1 MVKINNLS
9 FGYSRKKILYDKLN
23 LSLETGRIY
32 GLLGKNGA
40 GKSTLLRN
48 MCGLLFPSAGTISV
62 NGFEPQK
69 RQPSFLQ
76 TVYLIPEQIYVPRLS
91 INRYVELYA
100 PFYPKFDI
108 VQFRDFMD
116 VLKVEGNPKLTDLS
130 FGQQKKFIIAFGLA
144 CNTQLLIMDEP
155 TNGLD
160 IPSKSQFRKLLA
172 STITDDRIF
181 IISTHQVR
189 DLDNLIDQV
198 VVVDNGEV
206 LLNASIDEI
215 SEKLC
220 FKLVPELPDTE
231 QVLYSESSMMGH
243 AVVMANTEGV
253 DTKVH
258 LEYLFNAITAHPDK
272 TKAIFNNLKHH

>member
-1 MVKINNLS
+1 MIKIKNLS
-9 FGYSRKKILYDKLN
+9 FGYHRKKILFNNFN

-48 MCGLLFPSAGTISV
+48 ICGLLFPSSGTIEV

-76 TVYLIPEQIYVPRLS
+76 SLYFIPEHVHVPRLS
-91 INRYVELYA
+91 IQRYVDFYA
-100 PFYPKFDI
+100 PFYPKFDAQ
-108 VQFRDFMD
+108 QFWNFLEILD
-116 VLKVEGNPKLTDLS
+116 VRGNPKLTDLS

-144 CNTQLLIMDEP
+144 CNTQVVIMDEP

-160 IPSKSQFRKLLA
+160 IPSKSQFRKLMA
-172 STITDDRIF
+172 STLTDDRIF

-198 VVVDNGEV
+198 VVIDNGAV
-206 LLNASIDEI
+206 LLNASINEI
-215 SEKLC
+215 ADKLA
-220 FKLVPELPDTE
+220 FKLVAELPEPDK
-231 QVLYSESSMMGH
+231 VLYSESSMMGH
-243 AVVMANTEGV
+243 AVVMPNTEGV

-258 LEYLFNAITAHPDK
+258 LEYLFNAVTANPDK
-272 TKAIFNNLKHH
+272 TNALFNN